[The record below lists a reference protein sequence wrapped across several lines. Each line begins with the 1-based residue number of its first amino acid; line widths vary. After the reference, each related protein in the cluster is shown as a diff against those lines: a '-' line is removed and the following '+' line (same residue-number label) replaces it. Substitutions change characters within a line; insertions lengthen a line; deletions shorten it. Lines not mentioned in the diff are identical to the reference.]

1 MKMTSVRAMDILKLR
16 PPITRSQVKLAWKTE
31 IKKCHPDVCSHIP
44 NAHHISLCV
53 NEARNVLLLSTYN
66 ECDSASSYSD
76 PIYPMVL
83 PLVVYYFS

>member
-1 MKMTSVRAMDILKLR
+1 MTSVKAMDILKLR

-31 IKKCHPDVCSHIP
+31 IKKFHPDVCSHIP
-44 NAHHISLCV
+44 NAHHISLNI
-53 NEARNVLLLSTYN
+53 NEAKDVLLLNYNKCDASTY
-66 ECDSASSYSD
+66 SV